1 MIRRPPRS
9 TLTDTLFPYTTLFR
23 SLGLDVAGAVEEL
36 LDQALAAAEGADRLP
51 GRRLEQLGDLL
62 QRAGALEA
70 PPTAA
75 VDGLDGDRETEHL
88 GQRDALVG
96 ALDRVLR
103 AGEIGRAPGRE
114 RVCQYVGISGG
125 P

>member
-36 LDQALAAAEGADRLP
+36 LDQALAAAEGADRLT

-62 QRAGALEA
+62 QRAGDLEA
-70 PPTAA
+70 TTTAA
-75 VDGLDGDRETEHL
+75 VDGLDGDRETELL
-88 GQRDALVG
+88 GQRE
-96 ALDRVLR
+96 DRKSVVSGKGVSVRVDL
-103 AGEIGRAPGRE
+103 GGRRCINKKKTNA
-114 RVCQYVGISGG
+114 YI
-125 P
+125 